1 MTFSIVIPTKD
12 RPKELIKMFISIIQQ
27 SRKPNQIIIIDQ
39 SRPENTIF
47 KNLKSILKDENI
59 KLNYVHDQKIS
70 GLIEA
75 KSVAIKYNKC
85 EYISFFDDD
94 IVLDPEYL
102 KSIED
107 AFLLDPDMFGVNGF
121 IKNLPKKNFLKSFFF
136 QITHFGLFEDNRY
149 RTLKSIKPGDVHPK
163 PVNILSGGLSTW
175 KKEVFD
181 EVPFDFRNGIH
192 AYEDVEFSIRV
203 KKNFP
208 HPMFIIPNA
217 KLYHF
222 HSTGNRKSLLK
233 KVEGDVFEVLT
244 IFKKNKNYRLLYL
257 DLFALLLGLFLNS
270 LLLSLIKAD
279 LIFIYLY
286 MKGLKKGIIR
296 KVVKNE

>member
-27 SRKPNQIIIIDQ
+27 SRKPNQIIIHDQ

-107 AFLLDPDMFGVNGF
+107 AFLLDPDMLGVNGF
-121 IKNLPKKNFLKSFFF
+121 IK
-136 QITHFGLFEDNRY
+136 
-149 RTLKSIKPGDVHPK
+149 
-163 PVNILSGGLSTW
+163 
-175 KKEVFD
+175 
-181 EVPFDFRNGIH
+181 
-192 AYEDVEFSIRV
+192 
-203 KKNFP
+203 
-208 HPMFIIPNA
+208 
-217 KLYHF
+217 KL
-222 HSTGNRKSLLK
+222 TK
-233 KVEGDVFEVLT
+233 
-244 IFKKNKNYRLLYL
+244 
-257 DLFALLLGLFLNS
+257 
-270 LLLSLIKAD
+270 
-279 LIFIYLY
+279 
-286 MKGLKKGIIR
+286 
-296 KVVKNE
+296 

>member
-107 AFLLDPDMFGVNGF
+107 AFLLDPDMLGVNGF
-121 IKNLPKKNFLKSFFF
+121 IKNLPK
-136 QITHFGLFEDNRY
+136 
-149 RTLKSIKPGDVHPK
+149 
-163 PVNILSGGLSTW
+163 
-175 KKEVFD
+175 
-181 EVPFDFRNGIH
+181 
-192 AYEDVEFSIRV
+192 
-203 KKNFP
+203 
-208 HPMFIIPNA
+208 
-217 KLYHF
+217 
-222 HSTGNRKSLLK
+222 
-233 KVEGDVFEVLT
+233 
-244 IFKKNKNYRLLYL
+244 
-257 DLFALLLGLFLNS
+257 
-270 LLLSLIKAD
+270 
-279 LIFIYLY
+279 
-286 MKGLKKGIIR
+286 MK
-296 KVVKNE
+296 